1 MKQQHLLKKPLV
13 IAMGVVMASLSLGA
27 MAETINGV
35 SEPYYDPGSFGKYY
49 QAAGGYAGR
58 AYQYAVGV
66 NIGIGNAGNSYA
78 PIITLANGFGE
89 AGDLWSVRGDEHLM
103 TDPMISGHIFGGV
116 GQSSWCQAG
125 ACAGASG
132 TSSGWNNTTQ
142 HVLFSVTSE
151 ADIKI
156 TLENAPS
163 VEFIDGPDNTGG
175 IGNESNLLALGND
188 LIPGFTLYDGYSDE
202 GWGPSSHTY
211 YNTQDY
217 TLQPLV
223 VNKGI
228 TVVPGGSVDMIYR
241 DHNANVANANSISNT
256 YHLPVGLYSLWIGGN
271 IANSPN
277 TNEDLLCATQVN
289 GNCRG
294 YGSSGKNFQL
304 TIETANAVPV
314 PAAAWLFGGALSALG
329 ALGRRRKITT

>member
-1 MKQQHLLKKPLV
+1 MKQQNLTKKPLV
-13 IAMGVVMASLSLGA
+13 IAMGVVMASMSLGA

-35 SEPYYDPGSFGKYY
+35 SAPYYDPGSFGKYY

-116 GQSSWCQAG
+116 GQASWCQAG
-125 ACAGASG
+125 ACAGSSG
-132 TSSGWNNTTQ
+132 TSIGWNNTTQ
-142 HVLFSVTSE
+142 HVLFGVTTES
-151 ADIKI
+151 DIKI
-156 TLENAPS
+156 TVSNAPS
-163 VEFIDGPDNTGG
+163 VEFIDGP
-175 IGNESNLLALGND
+175 NEQWGVGSNLGALGND

-202 GWGPSSHTY
+202 GWGPISHTF
-211 YNTQDY
+211 NNAQDY
-217 TLQPLV
+217 TLQPLTS
-223 VNKGI
+223 NKGSI

-241 DHNANVANANSISNT
+241 DHNANVANANSISAT
-256 YHLPVGLYSLWIGGN
+256 YHLPVGLYSLWFGGN
-271 IANSPN
+271 IANTSN

-289 GNCRG
+289 GNCMG
-294 YGSSGKNFQL
+294 FGGNGKNFQV
-304 TIETANAVPV
+304 TIETASTVPV

-329 ALGRRRKITT
+329 AVGRRRKITT